1 MSADRVT
8 ELLDEASEN
17 IGDALHIY
25 KSPAFPSGLSS
36 RAGTFVEL
44 LGRLREVATRL
55 NDAILEAPSTF
66 NLGSDDDASAGNHI
80 SEACARLSES
90 IVDLASAHISADEA
104 HSALSHLKIHD
115 V

>member
-1 MSADRVT
+1 MTADRVT

-25 KSPAFPSGLSS
+25 TSPAFPAGVASL
-36 RAGTFVEL
+36 AGTFAEL
-44 LGRLREVATRL
+44 LGRLREFATRL
-55 NDAILEAPSTF
+55 NDAVLEAPSTF
-66 NLGSDDDASAGNHI
+66 NLSSDDDASAGNHV
-80 SEACARLSES
+80 SEACARLTET

>member
-1 MSADRVT
+1 MTADRVT

-17 IGDALHIY
+17 IGAALDIH
-25 KSPAFPSGLSS
+25 KSPTFPSGLSS

-44 LGRLREVATRL
+44 LGRLREVATHL

-66 NLGSDDDASAGNHI
+66 NLGSDDDASAGNHLN
-80 SEACARLSES
+80 EACARLSET

-104 HSALSHLKIHD
+104 HSALSHLKIHH